1 MNQVILWIAGILS
14 AVYGVLTAFAG
25 LGQTRSGKI
34 QAWAA
39 WSLMFFGLLV
49 TAAGALTLL
58 HQRFA
63 LGILVIGLLSIH
75 ALTINNGLKMFG
87 KINPSHHLARLVL
100 SAILIALAYFGL
112 K

>member
-1 MNQVILWIAGILS
+1 MF
-14 AVYGVLTAFAG
+14 GVLTAFAG
-25 LGQTRSGKI
+25 LDQTRSGKI

-39 WSLMFFGLLV
+39 WSLMFFGLFV
-49 TAAGALTLL
+49 TTAGALTLL
-58 HQRFA
+58 HQRLA
-63 LGILVIGLLSIH
+63 LGILVIGLLGIH

-87 KINPSHHLARLVL
+87 KISPSHHLARLVV